1 MKAIIVK
8 NFGSSENMTWSETA
22 VPQIGSD
29 QILIKVKTTSV
40 NYADI
45 KARVGTKGKGNLP
58 FIPGLEAAGI
68 VEKVGPDVLNIHEGQ
83 RVLAFPH
90 DGSYAEYMRADA
102 QLTFPIPD
110 SMTFETAG
118 SCGIVSFL
126 SYHLL
131 ANLAKMIKGETVL
144 IHSAA
149 GGVGTTAIQTALA
162 LGAGMVIGTVGNE
175 QKMQIAKDAGAH
187 YVINYEK
194 EDISQ
199 LVNELTN
206 GKGAD
211 IVLDSVGGK
220 LTDQSFDCLAK
231 YGKLVVFGNSSGEY
245 GTIPAGKL
253 HSSCRSVLGFS
264 LGTTRKERPEVLQKM
279 ALHVF
284 QLLEAG
290 QLKINIGKKFRLEE
304 AAAAHDWVE
313 SRKSTGKVLL
323 MVNE

>member
-1 MKAIIVK
+1 
-8 NFGSSENMTWSETA
+8 
-22 VPQIGSD
+22 
-29 QILIKVKTTSV
+29 
-40 NYADI
+40 
-45 KARVGTKGKGNLP
+45 
-58 FIPGLEAAGI
+58 
-68 VEKVGPDVLNIHEGQ
+68 
-83 RVLAFPH
+83 
-90 DGSYAEYMRADA
+90 
-102 QLTFPIPD
+102 
-110 SMTFETAG
+110 
-118 SCGIVSFL
+118 
-126 SYHLL
+126 
-131 ANLAKMIKGETVL
+131 
-144 IHSAA
+144 
-149 GGVGTTAIQTALA
+149 
-162 LGAGMVIGTVGNE
+162 MVIGTVGNE

-187 YVINYEK
+187 YVVNYEK
-194 EDISQ
+194 EDISR

>member
-29 QILIKVKTTSV
+29 QVLIKVKTTSV

-45 KARVGTKGKGNLP
+45 KARVGTKEKGNLP

-68 VEKVGPDVLNIHEGQ
+68 VEKVGPDVLNILEGQ

-187 YVINYEK
+187 YVVNYEK
-194 EDISQ
+194 EDISR

>member
-29 QILIKVKTTSV
+29 QVLIKVKTTSV

-110 SMTFETAG
+110 NMTFETAG

-187 YVINYEK
+187 YVVNYEK
-194 EDISQ
+194 ENISQ

-211 IVLDSVGGK
+211 IVLDSVGEK

-231 YGKLVVFGNSSGEY
+231 YGKLVVFGNSCGEY

-279 ALHVF
+279 APHVF

-290 QLKINIGKKFRLEE
+290 QLKINIGKKFRLDE

>member
-1 MKAIIVK
+1 MKAITVK
-8 NFGSSENMTWSETA
+8 NFGGSENLVWSDTA
-22 VPQIGSD
+22 VPQIGSN
-29 QILIKVKTTSV
+29 QVLIKVKTTSV
-40 NYADI
+40 NFADI
-45 KARVGTKGKGNLP
+45 KARVGTKGKGKLP

-90 DGSYAEYMRADA
+90 DGSYAEYVRADA
-102 QLTFPIPD
+102 QLTFPIPA

-126 SYHLL
+126 SYLLL
-131 ANLAKMIKGETVL
+131 ANSAKMIQGETVL

-175 QKMQIAKDAGAH
+175 QKRQIAKDAGAH
-187 YVINYEK
+187 YVFNYEK
-194 EDISQ
+194 EVFSHQ
-199 LVNELTN
+199 VNELTN

-231 YGKLVVFGNSSGEY
+231 YGRLAAFGNSSGEY
-245 GTIPAGKL
+245 GNIPAGKL

-264 LGTTRKERPEVLQKM
+264 LGTTRKERPEVLQNM
-279 ALHVF
+279 APHVF
-284 QLLEAG
+284 QLLESG
-290 QLKINIGKKFRLEE
+290 RLKINIGKKFRLEE

-323 MVNE
+323 MANA